1 VEAAGGREKTAL
13 SDCPA
18 LVSDP
23 FVTRSNHSDALIIE
37 SSHIRMPP
45 HRLVDSQWIA
55 LQSQAVRNRDL
66 GITRSCG
73 T

>member
-18 LVSDP
+18 LVSVP
-23 FVTRSNHSDALIIE
+23 FVTRYNHSDAPIIE
-37 SSHIRMPP
+37 PSHSRMPR
-45 HRLVDSQWIA
+45 HRLVDSKWIA

-66 GITRSCG
+66 GVAR
-73 T
+73 